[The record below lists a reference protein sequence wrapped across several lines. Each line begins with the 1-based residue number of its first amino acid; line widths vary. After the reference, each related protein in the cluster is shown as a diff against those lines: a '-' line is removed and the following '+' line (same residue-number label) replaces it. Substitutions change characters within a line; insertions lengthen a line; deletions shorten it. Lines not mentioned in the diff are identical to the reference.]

1 MADDRQFSRRQA
13 QSQRVSFTDPIVV
26 ANTAQRRF
34 EVVPQ
39 YISRSEGDQV
49 SAKLVYYKKREGHI
63 FGHGFPVEFTLN
75 HEEVKEL
82 KRVLEESLV
91 VAEGRQDGDFLVLRL
106 DGTGTGLSGQDP
118 IAVGKAIAPLVANE
132 EVLRS
137 LADTADGADLLKDVQ
152 SSVRLTELSLAIEQ
166 LRVNLDG
173 GETKEQCYQEWCER
187 HGWVFGNV
195 YTMRDEV
202 RTIALGDSVD
212 GLLAQTAN
220 GFRDIFELKRP
231 SMTVIRYD
239 EAHKSWYWGR
249 DVSMA
254 IGQCHRYLDALHEG
268 AANGLRD
275 HPEVVAYHPRA
286 ILVIG
291 RSHDWPADQIKAL
304 HGLNARLHGISV
316 MTYDQLLAQA
326 EQLFATLKG

>member
-1 MADDRQFSRRQA
+1 MTDERQVSRRQS
-13 QSQRVSFTDPIVV
+13 QSERVSFTDPIVI

-34 EVVPQ
+34 EVLPQ
-39 YISRSEGDQV
+39 YIKRTEGDQV
-49 SAKLVYYKKREGHI
+49 SAKLIYHKKREGR
-63 FGHGFPVEFTLN
+63 FTFGFPIEFTLN

-82 KRVLEESLV
+82 KRVLEESLT

-106 DGTGTGLSGQDP
+106 DGTGTGLSGRDP
-118 IAVGKAIAPLVANE
+118 IAVGKAIAPLVADE

-137 LADTADGADLLKDVQ
+137 LTETPDGAEILKGVQ
-152 SSVRLTELSLAIEQ
+152 SSVRLTEVSLAIDQ
-166 LRVNLDG
+166 LRAHLDG
-173 GETKEQCYQEWCER
+173 GETKEQVYQEWCER
-187 HGWVFGNV
+187 HGWVFGNI
-195 YTMRDEV
+195 YTMRDDV

-212 GLLAQTAN
+212 GLMEQTAN

-231 SMTVIRYD
+231 SMHVIRYD
-239 EAHKSWYWGR
+239 ETHKSWYWGR

-291 RSHDWPADQIKAL
+291 RSHDWPAEKVKAL

-326 EQLFATLKG
+326 EQLLDTLKG

>member
-1 MADDRQFSRRQA
+1 M
-13 QSQRVSFTDPIVV
+13 
-26 ANTAQRRF
+26 
-34 EVVPQ
+34 
-39 YISRSEGDQV
+39 
-49 SAKLVYYKKREGHI
+49 
-63 FGHGFPVEFTLN
+63 
-75 HEEVKEL
+75 
-82 KRVLEESLV
+82 
-91 VAEGRQDGDFLVLRL
+91 LRL
-106 DGTGTGLSGQDP
+106 DGTGTGLSGRDP

-132 EVLRS
+132 DVLRS
-137 LADTADGADLLKDVQ
+137 LTETPDGAEILKGVQ
-152 SSVRLTELSLAIEQ
+152 SSVRLTEVSLAIEQ
-166 LRVNLDG
+166 LRAHLDG
-173 GETKEQCYQEWCER
+173 GETREQVYQEWCER

-202 RTIALGDSVD
+202 RNIALGDSVD
-212 GLLAQTAN
+212 GLMEQTAN

-231 SMTVIRYD
+231 SMHVIRYD
-239 EAHKSWYWGR
+239 DTHKSWYWGR

-291 RSHDWPADQIKAL
+291 RSHDWPAEQVKAL

-326 EQLFATLKG
+326 EQLLSTLRG